1 MKVYNIP
8 RDLSRLGSTGNENY
22 WEIDM
27 SMDTGRLTYTVD
39 EASIM
44 LGLSRNSAYEGV
56 ARGDIP
62 SIRVGRRL
70 LIPSP

>member
-1 MKVYNIP
+1 
-8 RDLSRLGSTGNENY
+8 
-22 WEIDM
+22 M

-39 EASIM
+39 EASKM

-70 LIPSP
+70 IIPKAALDRLLETAIAMAVSSEEK